1 MLLFCCYFVV
11 AVVAVAVVV
20 VDAVVVAV
28 VVVDAVVVVVVVVDA
43 AVLKMN
49 AQYSKCDARAAHTH
63 ELKKPS

>member
-11 AVVAVAVVV
+11 AVVAVVAV
-20 VDAVVVAV
+20 AVAV

-49 AQYSKCDARAAHTH
+49 AQYSKCDASAAQTH
-63 ELKKPS
+63 ECFSKKKPS